1 MKKADNARPTLRPTD
16 ARTITMGI
24 IAPLTLN
31 EHHEHAAK
39 LEVAVCE
46 FMHRSKVVDMKMLYH
61 LGTLLGVAE
70 ELLFEDDP
78 QAAELAD
85 SAHSYVLSLM
95 ASLNMAQVVET
106 VG

>member
-1 MKKADNARPTLRPTD
+1 MKKADNAHPTLRPST
-16 ARTITMGI
+16 ARAITMGI
-24 IAPLTLN
+24 IAPLILN
-31 EHHEHAAK
+31 EHNEHAYK
-39 LEVAVCE
+39 LEVAVGE
-46 FMHRSKVVDMKMLYH
+46 FVHRSKVVDMKMLHH
-61 LGTLLGVAE
+61 LGTLLEVAE
-70 ELLFEDDP
+70 ELLFEDAP